1 MLKKECCFVVLP
13 LGQRV
18 EVAALIEVVEDGLD
32 VWRHDLLALPV
43 VLPQQSVVL
52 HVGYHLVLLQ
62 LAVAVVPVLMDAL
75 QVGPKLCYGGC
86 VSHATYLF
94 VTALY
99 LRPKT
104 RPIPAL
110 STILMVLKAVMLYRQ
125 LFPLE
130 LLPISRI
137 RVGQTIMAVWT
148 V

>member
-1 MLKKECCFVVLP
+1 MIKQECCFVLLP

-75 QVGPKLCYGGC
+75 HTSWSKTLSWRLRD
-86 VSHATYLF
+86 VSHATYLQRF
-94 VTALY
+94 CIG
-99 LRPKT
+99 K
-104 RPIPAL
+104 
-110 STILMVLKAVMLYRQ
+110 
-125 LFPLE
+125 
-130 LLPISRI
+130 
-137 RVGQTIMAVWT
+137 
-148 V
+148 